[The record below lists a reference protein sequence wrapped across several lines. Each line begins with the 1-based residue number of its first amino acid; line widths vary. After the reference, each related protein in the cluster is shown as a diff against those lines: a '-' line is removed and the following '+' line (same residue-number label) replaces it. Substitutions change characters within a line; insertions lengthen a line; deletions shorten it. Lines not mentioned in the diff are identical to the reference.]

1 MNIKYDDRTI
11 TCDLQ
16 LALQLFCKN
25 VELYQNFDRRLDF
38 LKQLFNIKLV
48 YNGRTYKEYI
58 LKTHVDGLLKEFKT
72 SDITKLEKLLLYH
85 FSGNYGAD
93 IKKIDDSTIQVL
105 SYDD

>member
-16 LALQLFCKN
+16 LALKLFCKD
-25 VELYQNFDRRLDF
+25 VELYQNIKDRLDF
-38 LKQLFNIKLV
+38 IKQLFDIKLV

-58 LKTHVDGLLKEFKT
+58 LKTHVDGLLKDFKAG
-72 SDITKLEKLLLYH
+72 DITKLEKLLLYH
-85 FSGNYGAD
+85 FSNDYGAD
-93 IKKIDDSTIQVL
+93 IKKIDNSTIQIL